1 MNFITTPWK
10 YTFINKS
17 CCRNSPVNCDVFP
30 RLNLHHW
37 KTDSPALQV
46 PEAIL
51 IQTLEKGTQ
60 GLAQRRKEEYKL
72 WELSEYIFK
81 NIYVQHSGIKFE
93 KKVQDYCLPQRLKNQ
108 GFLKFCTTL
117 SHVPRGSNFNAP
129 LTIMQKFLFAL
140 FFNY

>member
-1 MNFITTPWK
+1 MSTRTENEFHHHT
-10 YTFINKS
+10 INKS

-72 WELSEYIFK
+72 WELSEYI
-81 NIYVQHSGIKFE
+81 QE
-93 KKVQDYCLPQRLKNQ
+93 
-108 GFLKFCTTL
+108 
-117 SHVPRGSNFNAP
+117 
-129 LTIMQKFLFAL
+129 
-140 FFNY
+140 

>member
-1 MNFITTPWK
+1 MISLQFLCILIGKIPTNHSICSILSYFCSLCNVIIIYKYKGIWVLELKMNFITAPWK

-72 WELSEYIFK
+72 WELSEYIQEW
-81 NIYVQHSGIKFE
+81 II
-93 KKVQDYCLPQRLKNQ
+93 L
-108 GFLKFCTTL
+108 
-117 SHVPRGSNFNAP
+117 
-129 LTIMQKFLFAL
+129 
-140 FFNY
+140 

>member
-1 MNFITTPWK
+1 MNFITTPDEN
-10 YTFINKS
+10 TFINKS

-72 WELSEYIFK
+72 WELSEYT
-81 NIYVQHSGIKFE
+81 QE
-93 KKVQDYCLPQRLKNQ
+93 
-108 GFLKFCTTL
+108 
-117 SHVPRGSNFNAP
+117 
-129 LTIMQKFLFAL
+129 LFTYIVL
-140 FFNY
+140 GVKD